1 MIKQFASPAYNF
13 QEASSGMVVFC
24 VGFEVF
30 GEIVQPI
37 GQNGDLYFRRTRICV
52 VGLEVSDDAGFYF
65 LV

>member
-1 MIKQFASPAYNF
+1 
-13 QEASSGMVVFC
+13 MVVFC

-37 GQNGDLYFRRTRICV
+37 GQNGDLYFRRTRIRV

-65 LV
+65 RV